1 MPRGRRRGGLVGG
14 PQHQALCRGLRLGP
28 RLPHDPHRT
37 VCKQRL
43 LVDVGRPHRRAL
55 WFQLRAGVRRVDG
68 PDATAFVHVK
78 PNRAPN
84 RPTNRTPNSSANSTP
99 NSSAN
104 SAANST
110 NSIPNRG
117 PNRSPD
123 NTPNRSAN
131 RTADF
136 GANRRTHSERTTHVE
151 ALGRA
156 DERADGRA
164 HGRAERAA
172 HGGPDP
178 RAHDGPDR
186 QADRAPHI
194 GAHGPA
200 IHDADGGPDVA
211 PYLAADVRADGRA
224 HDAAEP
230 PADADADARAV
241 DLARADDL
249 RLRVRD
255 RGALSDDQR
264 VAGRRARGRPRP
276 GLRRPGVWK
285 KTEKSRGARPRRRGA
300 AQREQVR
307 RAAQQH
313 DGGCLR
319 GRAADHLPV
328 GPDRRLGT
336 QGPALRVRRRPR
348 AAIRPAHLHGP
359 RPLRERRA
367 RQRHGQPHGRLSGC
381 RGAPRRLPSTW
392 IGSRRRR
399 RGRACFRRP
408 TSVRRRR
415 SRRVGH
421 TAARLARRRGPGLTA
436 PADARRRRKDPTRRR
451 RAALGSARGATTA

>member
-1 MPRGRRRGGLVGG
+1 MGHLRRHGHARDVHQRLGLQPRHRWLGGPQRHGYELHFQHRFGLRPGPRLVRGRRREPEWRVRVHPVRVGVMRRCSEC
-14 PQHQALCRGLRLGP
+14 CR
-28 RLPHDPHRT
+28 H
-37 VCKQRL
+37 
-43 LVDVGRPHRRAL
+43 
-55 WFQLRAGVRRVDG
+55 LRANAT
-68 PDATAFVHVK
+68 PDV
-78 PNRAPN
+78 
-84 RPTNRTPNSSANSTP
+84 
-99 NSSAN
+99 
-104 SAANST
+104 
-110 NSIPNRG
+110 
-117 PNRSPD
+117 
-123 NTPNRSAN
+123 
-131 RTADF
+131 
-136 GANRRTHSERTTHVE
+136 
-151 ALGRA
+151 
-156 DERADGRA
+156 
-164 HGRAERAA
+164 
-172 HGGPDP
+172 
-178 RAHDGPDR
+178 
-186 QADRAPHI
+186 
-194 GAHGPA
+194 GAHGAA
-200 IHDADGGPDVA
+200 IDDANGGPDVA
-211 PYLAADVRADGRA
+211 PYLAADARSRLGAYAAPHVRTHDDPDVRADGRA

-230 PADADADARAV
+230 SADADADARAV

-276 GLRRPGVWK
+276 GLRRPGVWEK
-285 KTEKSRGARPRRRGA
+285 AEKSRGARPRRRGA

-348 AAIRPAHLHGP
+348 AAVRPAHLHGP

-408 TSVRRRR
+408 TSVRGRR